1 MNEIMKVAPKS
12 SAGNIQ
18 AIAKQIKELDISQ
31 LSSPQIEAIGKLL
44 YLDKA
49 KEKLS
54 SAIDKQ
60 NFDYN
65 SRKELFLKSFPA
77 ENTRKIYTKAFI
89 ILENFLRENGLTV
102 LDMTA
107 ENADRFILSLET
119 LPGKPSQ
126 GTKRLYISALSSF
139 FSRLERYGLIKRN
152 NFHGSKLPKQRRG
165 RDIKIM
171 TEDDFKK
178 IMDTFTAGSGRG
190 NVKRTPETMEKWKV
204 IFELLRETGLRI
216 SAVKTLK
223 ISEKGLISYYS
234 KGKEGR
240 AVISAELSRKLRGLD
255 LADITEASIQ
265 KALQTASKRAG
276 ISVFNPHS
284 IRHLY
289 ASDYYRK
296 TKDIY
301 GLKGLLNHSSISVT
315 ENYLKSLNVI

>member
-1 MNEIMKVAPKS
+1 MNEIVKS
-12 SAGNIQ
+12 SAGKIQ
-18 AIAKQIKELDISQ
+18 AIAKRMKNINLDTFNENQ
-31 LSSPQIEAIGKLL
+31 LDTLEKLL

-60 NFDYN
+60 NFDYE

-77 ENTRKIYTKAFI
+77 ENTRKIYAKAFS
-89 ILENFLRENGLTV
+89 ILENYLKENGLTV

-107 ENADRFILSLET
+107 ENTDRFILSLET

-139 FSRLERYGLIKRN
+139 FSRLERYGLISRN
-152 NFHGSKLPKQRRG
+152 NFHGSKLPKPKRG

-171 TEDDFKK
+171 TDDNFNK
-178 IMDTFTAGSGRG
+178 IMNTFTPGTGRG
-190 NVKRTPETMEKWKV
+190 ISKRTPETMDKWKV

-223 ISEKGLISYYS
+223 ISEKGLITYYS

-240 AVISAELSRKLRGLD
+240 AVITAELSRKLKGIN
-255 LADITEASIQ
+255 LAEITEASIQ
-265 KALQTASKRAG
+265 KALQTACKRAG
-276 ISVFNPHS
+276 IPVFNPHS

-289 ASDYYRK
+289 ASDYYKK

-301 GLKGLLNHSSISVT
+301 GLKQRLNHSSISVT
-315 ENYLKSLNVI
+315 ENYLKTLNVF

>member
-1 MNEIMKVAPKS
+1 MKNINLDTFNE
-12 SAGNIQ
+12 NQ
-18 AIAKQIKELDISQ
+18 LDT
-31 LSSPQIEAIGKLL
+31 LEKLL

-54 SAIDKQ
+54 SAINKQ
-60 NFDYN
+60 NFDYE

-77 ENTRKIYTKAFI
+77 ENTRKIYAKAFS
-89 ILENFLRENGLTV
+89 ILENYLKENGLTV

-107 ENADRFILSLET
+107 ENIDRFILSLET

-139 FSRLERYGLIKRN
+139 FSRLERYGLISRN
-152 NFHGSKLPKQRRG
+152 NFHGSKLPKPKRG

-178 IMDTFTAGSGRG
+178 VLQTFTAGSGRG

-240 AVISAELSRKLRGLD
+240 AFISAELSRKLRGLD

-289 ASDYYRK
+289 ASDYYKK

-301 GLKGLLNHSSISVT
+301 ALKGLLNHSSISVT